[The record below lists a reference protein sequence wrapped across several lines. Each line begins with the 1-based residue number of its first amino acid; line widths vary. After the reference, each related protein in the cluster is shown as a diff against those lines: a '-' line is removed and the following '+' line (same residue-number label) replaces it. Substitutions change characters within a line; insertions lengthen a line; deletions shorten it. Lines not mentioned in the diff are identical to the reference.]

1 MLPLG
6 FFFAV
11 ARPPRDRSIPVL
23 GALLWSFL
31 LALVITNWAVPS
43 ANQIFREITFAFNGG
58 SGSLPRGNPEL
69 SLFTVASR
77 AQAEGWQ
84 SAAAAD
90 LRVRTALVVLC
101 PAMILLTVALRRLS
115 RRQRLVWVALVP
127 AAFFVSPLAGIP
139 AWRRDDRNADGIGFW
154 LLALVSVAAAL
165 VLNWR
170 RGDASS
176 TEPLTPGTLP

>member
-6 FFFAV
+6 WFFAV

-43 ANQIFREITFAFNGG
+43 ANQTFRDITFARNGG
-58 SGSLPRGNPEL
+58 FGSLPRGNAEL
-69 SLFTVASR
+69 SLFTLASR
-77 AQAEGWQ
+77 AQAEGWL
-84 SAAAAD
+84 SAAAAQ

-101 PAMILLTVALRRLS
+101 PAMILLMVALRRLS
-115 RRQRLVWVALVP
+115 RRWRLVWFGLVP
-127 AAFFVSPLAGIP
+127 AAFFLSPLTDIP
-139 AWRRDDRNADGIGFW
+139 AWWRYDRNADGIGFW
-154 LLALVSVAAAL
+154 LLALISVATAL

-170 RGDASS
+170 HGDAPSAEHVAP
-176 TEPLTPGTLP
+176 TTLP